1 MRLWTDN
8 LKKLGVHHVQKFD
21 DVSAMSSGHGRAG
34 EGRVVVCV
42 CSFSDVLV
50 VS

>member
-8 LKKLGVHHVQKFD
+8 LKKLGVRHVRKFD
-21 DVSAMSSGHGRAG
+21 DISAVSSRHGRAG
-34 EGRVVVCV
+34 EGRVVVSV